1 MFVIV
6 RSLTRYADRLIR
18 DALVEKIW
26 EGTVT
31 VLSLDVV
38 RAASKPAVLDAFLTV
53 SYPLSD
59 APPQILIEFTVGKLG
74 VAHVHA

>member
-6 RSLTRYADRLIR
+6 YSLTRYADRLIR

-53 SYPLSD
+53 SYPLSEV
-59 APPQILIEFTVGKLG
+59 PSHILIELSVGKLG
-74 VAHVHA
+74 AAHVHA